1 MRDYYPPMYSA
12 RQSLSPIAP
21 YLVSNRSKA
30 GMFRHLAPFRSELTF
45 FSALKLISRS
55 HPEKK

>member
-21 YLVSNRSKA
+21 YQVSNRSKA

-45 FSALKLISRS
+45 FLR
-55 HPEKK
+55 